1 MKKGQ
6 MQISFGMI
14 FSIILIMVF
23 ISAVIYVIIYFLN
36 FSERVKIEQF
46 EEGLQES
53 VDNIWKS
60 VQGSKSVKLALPKEI
75 EKVCFIDSSS
85 NAVGKDRELYNDFVF
100 FITNENLIYYP
111 EGSSQGKEGT
121 EIKHLNISRITQ
133 KRNPYCIEGK
143 KGDFSFI
150 VKMDYSEN
158 LVRIEEE

>member
-60 VQGSKSVKLALPKEI
+60 VQGSKSVKLSLPKEI

-85 NAVGKDRELYNDFVF
+85 NEVGKDRELYNDFVF

-111 EGSSQGKEGT
+111 EGSSQGKDGT

-133 KRNPYCIEGK
+133 ERNPYCIEGK